1 MNNIDDVLKIKKKKR
16 IKAKSV
22 VYSTGLLLTLAKI
35 KKKKKPSL
43 EDQIKENS

>member
-1 MNNIDDVLKIKKKKR
+1 MTYLKLKKKR
-16 IKAKSV
+16 IKAKRV